1 MMNLVSLA
9 RLFRRVA
16 LFATLAGKLSRLV
29 ASPFALATLATFS
42 VAVVS
47 ATFVAGCQNYDA
59 LVAKDQTVQQKFG
72 DLQANLQRRAD
83 LVPNLVATVKA
94 AAKHEEDTL
103 EQVTKARAEAT
114 SIQIAPGDLDD
125 PQKMAA
131 FQAAQS
137 KLQGA
142 LSHLLVVNEQYPD
155 LKANQSYHDLQ
166 IQLEGT
172 ENRILRSREEYNAAV
187 ADFNTE
193 LGKIRGQVVNKVT
206 GKPFQPR
213 AYFNAAPES
222 QAAPKVSF

>member
-1 MMNLVSLA
+1 MTRTLA
-9 RLFRRVA
+9 NAKLTVLFSTLVA
-16 LFATLAGKLSRLV
+16 LAALFFGATL
-29 ASPFALATLATFS
+29 P
-42 VAVVS
+42 
-47 ATFVAGCQNYDA
+47 GCQNYDV
-59 LVAKDQTVQQKFG
+59 LVQKDQVCQQKFG

-94 AAKHEEDTL
+94 SAKHEEDTL
-103 EQVTKARAEAT
+103 EAVTKARAEAT
-114 SIQIAPGDLDD
+114 GITIAPGDLDD
-125 PQKMAA
+125 AQKMAA
-131 FQAAQS
+131 FQAAQN

-172 ENRILRSREEYNAAV
+172 ENRILRSREEFNAAV

-193 LGKIRGQVVNKVT
+193 LGKIRGQVVNKLT
-206 GKPFQPR
+206 GKPFAQR
-213 AYFNAAPES
+213 AYFTASTDA